1 MKLSFYL
8 IILSLIH
15 LTGCQK
21 SELSKP
27 ELIAYL
33 DNEENGLTKSISKG
47 NYLIQTSYRPFDLIW
62 YDEADD
68 LNTNSRYDYFIL
80 RISHDNKNPTNA
92 LAGSDDYLK
101 ANQYL
106 NQLFEDVRLVT
117 ETDTL
122 RPIESLASPMYGMT
136 PQASVLLAFD
146 TDLSK
151 QEGDIR
157 FIFKD
162 SQLKTGRS
170 EFEFK
175 SKDFRNIP
183 TLIPATK

>member
-1 MKLSFYL
+1 M
-8 IILSLIH
+8 
-15 LTGCQK
+15 GCNS

-33 DNEENGLTKSISKG
+33 ENEENGLTKSISKG
-47 NYLIQTSYRPFDLIW
+47 KYLVQVSYRPFDLIW
-62 YDEADD
+62 YNEADD
-68 LNTNSRYDYFIL
+68 LNTNSHYDYFIL
-80 RISHDNKNPTNA
+80 RISHDNKNPTNE

-101 ANQYL
+101 ANLYL

-117 ETDTL
+117 ESDTL

-146 TDLSK
+146 TDLRK
-151 QEGDIR
+151 QRGTIH

-175 SKDFRNIP
+175 ANDFKDIP
-183 TLIPATK
+183 TLIRPTE

>member
-1 MKLSFYL
+1 M
-8 IILSLIH
+8 
-15 LTGCQK
+15 
-21 SELSKP
+21 
-27 ELIAYL
+27 IAYL
-33 DNEENGLTKSISKG
+33 ENEENGLTKSISKG
-47 NYLIQTSYRPFDLIW
+47 KYLVQTSYRPFDLIW
-62 YDEADD
+62 YEED
-68 LNTNSRYDYFIL
+68 LDANTSSRYDYFIL
-80 RISHDNKNPTNA
+80 RISHDNKNPTNE

-117 ETDTL
+117 DSDTL
-122 RPIESLASPMYGMT
+122 RPIETLASPMYGMT

-146 TDLSK
+146 TDLRK
-151 QEGDIR
+151 QQGSIH

-175 SKDFRNIP
+175 ANDFKNIP
-183 TLIPATK
+183 TLIRPTE